1 DATRQIKKK
10 LPETEV
16 LIFTGQET
24 EELVHDVFDSGARS
38 YIMKTDAADHL
49 IDALKALSEHKHFFT
64 SRISEIVF
72 ARYIQGKKVAEGTP
86 EKSRITD
93 REREIVQLL
102 AEGKSSKEIATILGI
117 SVRTVETHRA
127 AIMKKLGLKS
137 FSELIRYAVRNKII
151 EAQSRP
157 AESAAAISRWL
168 MRRWFLSNRPG
179 LRKSPI
185 QKYRAS
191 VPRPAWGTLISM
203 GAMKKNIEGAQSY
216 RAHHRPSCCAFRQN
230 AHRDCRG
237 RPGLANAD
245 EQLDGK
251 MGF

>member
-1 DATRQIKKK
+1 VKTLRILLADDHKVVRQGTRALLSAIPEWEIVGEADNGRDAVSLTAELKPDIVILDIGMPELNGLDATRQIKKK
-10 LPETEV
+10 SPETEV

-72 ARYIQGKKVAEGTP
+72 ARYVQGKKALEGAS
-86 EKSRITD
+86 ERSRITD

-102 AEGKSSKEIATILGI
+102 AEGKSSKEIGTILGI

-151 EAQSRP
+151 EA
-157 AESAAAISRWL
+157 
-168 MRRWFLSNRPG
+168 
-179 LRKSPI
+179 
-185 QKYRAS
+185 
-191 VPRPAWGTLISM
+191 
-203 GAMKKNIEGAQSY
+203 
-216 RAHHRPSCCAFRQN
+216 
-230 AHRDCRG
+230 
-237 RPGLANAD
+237 
-245 EQLDGK
+245 
-251 MGF
+251 

>member
-1 DATRQIKKK
+1 VKTLRILLADDHKVVRQGTRALLSTVPEWEIVGEADNGRDAVSLTSELKPDIVILDIGMPELNGLDATRQIKKK
-10 LPETEV
+10 LPDTEV

-72 ARYIQGKKVAEGTP
+72 ARYIQGKKTVEGAP

-127 AIMKKLGLKS
+127 AIMKKLALKS

-151 EAQSRP
+151 EA
-157 AESAAAISRWL
+157 
-168 MRRWFLSNRPG
+168 
-179 LRKSPI
+179 
-185 QKYRAS
+185 
-191 VPRPAWGTLISM
+191 
-203 GAMKKNIEGAQSY
+203 
-216 RAHHRPSCCAFRQN
+216 
-230 AHRDCRG
+230 
-237 RPGLANAD
+237 
-245 EQLDGK
+245 
-251 MGF
+251 

>member
-1 DATRQIKKK
+1 MKTVRILLADDHKVVRQGTRALLSAVPEWEIVGEADNGRDAVSLTAELKPDIVILDISMPELNGLDATRQIKKK
-10 LPETEV
+10 SPETEV

-49 IDALKALSEHKHFFT
+49 IDAIKALSEHKHFFT

-72 ARYIQGKKVAEGTP
+72 ARYIQEKRTLEGAP

-102 AEGKSSKEIATILGI
+102 AEGKSSKEIAAILGI

-151 EAQSRP
+151 EA
-157 AESAAAISRWL
+157 
-168 MRRWFLSNRPG
+168 
-179 LRKSPI
+179 
-185 QKYRAS
+185 
-191 VPRPAWGTLISM
+191 
-203 GAMKKNIEGAQSY
+203 
-216 RAHHRPSCCAFRQN
+216 
-230 AHRDCRG
+230 
-237 RPGLANAD
+237 
-245 EQLDGK
+245 
-251 MGF
+251 

>member
-1 DATRQIKKK
+1 MKTLRILLADDHKVVRQGTRALLSTVPEWKIVGEADNGRDAVSLTAELKPDIVILDIGMPELNGLDATRQIKKK
-10 LPETEV
+10 SPETEV

-49 IDALKALSEHKHFFT
+49 IDAIKALSEHKHFFT

-72 ARYIQGKKVAEGTP
+72 ARYIQGKKTVEGAP

-151 EAQSRP
+151 EA
-157 AESAAAISRWL
+157 
-168 MRRWFLSNRPG
+168 
-179 LRKSPI
+179 
-185 QKYRAS
+185 
-191 VPRPAWGTLISM
+191 
-203 GAMKKNIEGAQSY
+203 
-216 RAHHRPSCCAFRQN
+216 
-230 AHRDCRG
+230 
-237 RPGLANAD
+237 
-245 EQLDGK
+245 
-251 MGF
+251 

>member
-1 DATRQIKKK
+1 VKTLRILLADDHKVVRQGTRALLSAIPEWEIVGEADNGRDAVSLTAELKPDIVILDIGMPELNGLDATRQIKKK

-72 ARYIQGKKVAEGTP
+72 ARYIQGKKTVEGAP

-102 AEGKSSKEIATILGI
+102 AEGKSSKEIAAILGI

-137 FSELIRYAVRNKII
+137 FSELIRYAVRNKIV
-151 EAQSRP
+151 EA
-157 AESAAAISRWL
+157 
-168 MRRWFLSNRPG
+168 
-179 LRKSPI
+179 
-185 QKYRAS
+185 
-191 VPRPAWGTLISM
+191 
-203 GAMKKNIEGAQSY
+203 
-216 RAHHRPSCCAFRQN
+216 
-230 AHRDCRG
+230 
-237 RPGLANAD
+237 
-245 EQLDGK
+245 
-251 MGF
+251 

>member
-1 DATRQIKKK
+1 VKSIRIVLADDHKVVRQGTRALLSVIPEWEVVGELKPDIVILDIGMPELNGLDATRQIKKK

-49 IDALKALSEHKHFFT
+49 IEAVKALSEHKHFFT

-151 EAQSRP
+151 EA
-157 AESAAAISRWL
+157 
-168 MRRWFLSNRPG
+168 
-179 LRKSPI
+179 
-185 QKYRAS
+185 
-191 VPRPAWGTLISM
+191 
-203 GAMKKNIEGAQSY
+203 
-216 RAHHRPSCCAFRQN
+216 
-230 AHRDCRG
+230 
-237 RPGLANAD
+237 
-245 EQLDGK
+245 
-251 MGF
+251 

>member
-1 DATRQIKKK
+1 MKTVRILLADDHKVVRQGTRALLSAIPEWEIVGEADNGRDAVSLTAELKPDIVILDISMPELNGLDATRQIKKK
-10 LPETEV
+10 SPETEV

-49 IDALKALSEHKHFFT
+49 IDAIKALSEHKHFFT

-72 ARYIQGKKVAEGTP
+72 ARYIQEKGTLEGAP

-151 EAQSRP
+151 EA
-157 AESAAAISRWL
+157 
-168 MRRWFLSNRPG
+168 
-179 LRKSPI
+179 
-185 QKYRAS
+185 
-191 VPRPAWGTLISM
+191 
-203 GAMKKNIEGAQSY
+203 
-216 RAHHRPSCCAFRQN
+216 
-230 AHRDCRG
+230 
-237 RPGLANAD
+237 
-245 EQLDGK
+245 
-251 MGF
+251 

>member
-1 DATRQIKKK
+1 MKTLRILLADDHKVVRQGTRALLSTVPEWEIVGQADNGRDAVSLTSELKPDIVILDIGMPELNGLDATRQIKKK
-10 LPETEV
+10 SPETEV

-49 IDALKALSEHKHFFT
+49 IDAIKALSEHKHFFT

-72 ARYIQGKKVAEGTP
+72 ARYIQEKGTLEGAP

-102 AEGKSSKEIATILGI
+102 AEGKSSKEIATMLGI

-137 FSELIRYAVRNKII
+137 FSELIRYAVRNKIV
-151 EAQSRP
+151 EA
-157 AESAAAISRWL
+157 
-168 MRRWFLSNRPG
+168 
-179 LRKSPI
+179 
-185 QKYRAS
+185 
-191 VPRPAWGTLISM
+191 
-203 GAMKKNIEGAQSY
+203 
-216 RAHHRPSCCAFRQN
+216 
-230 AHRDCRG
+230 
-237 RPGLANAD
+237 
-245 EQLDGK
+245 
-251 MGF
+251 

>member
-1 DATRQIKKK
+1 MKTLRILLADDHKVVRQGTRALLSTVPEWKIVGEADNGRDAVSLTAELKPDIVILDIGMPELNGLDATRQIKKK

-72 ARYIQGKKVAEGTP
+72 ARYIQEKGTLEGAP

-151 EAQSRP
+151 EA
-157 AESAAAISRWL
+157 
-168 MRRWFLSNRPG
+168 
-179 LRKSPI
+179 
-185 QKYRAS
+185 
-191 VPRPAWGTLISM
+191 
-203 GAMKKNIEGAQSY
+203 
-216 RAHHRPSCCAFRQN
+216 
-230 AHRDCRG
+230 
-237 RPGLANAD
+237 
-245 EQLDGK
+245 
-251 MGF
+251 

>member
-1 DATRQIKKK
+1 VSAIPEWEIVGEADNGRDAFSLTAELKPDIVILDIGMPELNGLDATRQIKKK
-10 LPETEV
+10 SPETEV

-72 ARYIQGKKVAEGTP
+72 ARYVQGKKALEGAP
-86 EKSRITD
+86 ERSRITD

-102 AEGKSSKEIATILGI
+102 AEGKSSKEIGTILGI

-151 EAQSRP
+151 EA
-157 AESAAAISRWL
+157 
-168 MRRWFLSNRPG
+168 
-179 LRKSPI
+179 
-185 QKYRAS
+185 
-191 VPRPAWGTLISM
+191 
-203 GAMKKNIEGAQSY
+203 
-216 RAHHRPSCCAFRQN
+216 
-230 AHRDCRG
+230 
-237 RPGLANAD
+237 
-245 EQLDGK
+245 
-251 MGF
+251 

>member
-1 DATRQIKKK
+1 MKTLRILLADDHKVVRQGTRALLSTVPEWKIVGEADNGRDAVSLTSELKPDIVILDIGMPELNGLDATRQIKKK

-49 IDALKALSEHKHFFT
+49 IDAIKALSEHKHFFT

-72 ARYIQGKKVAEGTP
+72 ARYIQEKGTLEGAP

-151 EAQSRP
+151 EA
-157 AESAAAISRWL
+157 
-168 MRRWFLSNRPG
+168 
-179 LRKSPI
+179 
-185 QKYRAS
+185 
-191 VPRPAWGTLISM
+191 
-203 GAMKKNIEGAQSY
+203 
-216 RAHHRPSCCAFRQN
+216 
-230 AHRDCRG
+230 
-237 RPGLANAD
+237 
-245 EQLDGK
+245 
-251 MGF
+251 

>member
-1 DATRQIKKK
+1 MKTLRIHLADDHKVVRQGTRALLSTVPEWEIVGEADNGREAVSLTSELKPDIVILDIGMPELNGLDATRQIKKK
-10 LPETEV
+10 LPDTEV

-72 ARYIQGKKVAEGTP
+72 ARYIQGKKTVEGAP

-151 EAQSRP
+151 EA
-157 AESAAAISRWL
+157 
-168 MRRWFLSNRPG
+168 
-179 LRKSPI
+179 
-185 QKYRAS
+185 
-191 VPRPAWGTLISM
+191 
-203 GAMKKNIEGAQSY
+203 
-216 RAHHRPSCCAFRQN
+216 
-230 AHRDCRG
+230 
-237 RPGLANAD
+237 
-245 EQLDGK
+245 
-251 MGF
+251 

>member
-1 DATRQIKKK
+1 VKTLRILLADDHKVVRQGTRALLSTVPEWKIVGEADNGRDAVSLTAELKPDIVILDIGMPELNGLDATRQIKKK

-72 ARYIQGKKVAEGTP
+72 ARYIQGKKTVEGAP

-137 FSELIRYAVRNKII
+137 FSELIRYAIRNKIV
-151 EAQSRP
+151 EA
-157 AESAAAISRWL
+157 
-168 MRRWFLSNRPG
+168 
-179 LRKSPI
+179 
-185 QKYRAS
+185 
-191 VPRPAWGTLISM
+191 
-203 GAMKKNIEGAQSY
+203 
-216 RAHHRPSCCAFRQN
+216 
-230 AHRDCRG
+230 
-237 RPGLANAD
+237 
-245 EQLDGK
+245 
-251 MGF
+251 

>member
-1 DATRQIKKK
+1 MKTLRILLADDHKVVRQGTRALLSTVPEWKIVGEADNGRDAVSLTAELKPDIVILDIGMPELNGLDATRQIKKK

-49 IDALKALSEHKHFFT
+49 IDAIKALSEHKHFFT

-72 ARYIQGKKVAEGTP
+72 ARCIQGKQALEGTP
-86 EKSRITD
+86 ENSRITD

-102 AEGKSSKEIATILGI
+102 GEGKSSKEIAIILGI

-137 FSELIRYAVRNKII
+137 FSALIRYAVRNKII
-151 EAQSRP
+151 EA
-157 AESAAAISRWL
+157 
-168 MRRWFLSNRPG
+168 
-179 LRKSPI
+179 
-185 QKYRAS
+185 
-191 VPRPAWGTLISM
+191 
-203 GAMKKNIEGAQSY
+203 
-216 RAHHRPSCCAFRQN
+216 
-230 AHRDCRG
+230 
-237 RPGLANAD
+237 
-245 EQLDGK
+245 
-251 MGF
+251 

>member
-1 DATRQIKKK
+1 VKTLRILLADDHKVVRQGTRALLSTVPEWKIVGEADNGRDAVSLTAELKPDIVILDIGMPELNGLDATRQIKKK

-72 ARYIQGKKVAEGTP
+72 ARYIQEKGTLEGAP

-151 EAQSRP
+151 EA
-157 AESAAAISRWL
+157 
-168 MRRWFLSNRPG
+168 
-179 LRKSPI
+179 
-185 QKYRAS
+185 
-191 VPRPAWGTLISM
+191 
-203 GAMKKNIEGAQSY
+203 
-216 RAHHRPSCCAFRQN
+216 
-230 AHRDCRG
+230 
-237 RPGLANAD
+237 
-245 EQLDGK
+245 
-251 MGF
+251 

>member
-1 DATRQIKKK
+1 VKTVRILLADDHKVVRQGTRALLSAVPEWEIVGEADNGRDAVSLTAELKPDIVILDISMPELNGLDATRQIKKK
-10 LPETEV
+10 SPETEV

-49 IDALKALSEHKHFFT
+49 IDAIKALSEHKHFFT

-72 ARYIQGKKVAEGTP
+72 ARYIQEKRTLEGAP

-102 AEGKSSKEIATILGI
+102 AEGKSSKEIAAILGI

-151 EAQSRP
+151 EA
-157 AESAAAISRWL
+157 
-168 MRRWFLSNRPG
+168 
-179 LRKSPI
+179 
-185 QKYRAS
+185 
-191 VPRPAWGTLISM
+191 
-203 GAMKKNIEGAQSY
+203 
-216 RAHHRPSCCAFRQN
+216 
-230 AHRDCRG
+230 
-237 RPGLANAD
+237 
-245 EQLDGK
+245 
-251 MGF
+251 

>member
-1 DATRQIKKK
+1 MKTLRILLADDHKVVRQGTRALLSTVPEWEIVGEADNGRDAVSLTSELKPDIVILDIGMPELNGLDATRQIKKK
-10 LPETEV
+10 SPETEV

-72 ARYIQGKKVAEGTP
+72 ARYIQGKKTVEGAP

-151 EAQSRP
+151 EA
-157 AESAAAISRWL
+157 
-168 MRRWFLSNRPG
+168 
-179 LRKSPI
+179 
-185 QKYRAS
+185 
-191 VPRPAWGTLISM
+191 
-203 GAMKKNIEGAQSY
+203 
-216 RAHHRPSCCAFRQN
+216 
-230 AHRDCRG
+230 
-237 RPGLANAD
+237 
-245 EQLDGK
+245 
-251 MGF
+251 

>member
-1 DATRQIKKK
+1 MPELNGLDATRQIKKK

-72 ARYIQGKKVAEGTP
+72 ARYIQGKKTVEGAP

-151 EAQSRP
+151 EA
-157 AESAAAISRWL
+157 
-168 MRRWFLSNRPG
+168 
-179 LRKSPI
+179 
-185 QKYRAS
+185 
-191 VPRPAWGTLISM
+191 
-203 GAMKKNIEGAQSY
+203 
-216 RAHHRPSCCAFRQN
+216 
-230 AHRDCRG
+230 
-237 RPGLANAD
+237 
-245 EQLDGK
+245 
-251 MGF
+251 

>member
-1 DATRQIKKK
+1 MKTLRILLADDHKVVRQGTRALLSTVPEWEIVGEADNGRDAVSLTSELKPDIVILDIGMPELNGLDATRQIKKK
-10 LPETEV
+10 LPDTEV

-72 ARYIQGKKVAEGTP
+72 ARYIQGKKTVEGAP

-127 AIMKKLGLKS
+127 AIMKKLALKS

-151 EAQSRP
+151 EA
-157 AESAAAISRWL
+157 
-168 MRRWFLSNRPG
+168 
-179 LRKSPI
+179 
-185 QKYRAS
+185 
-191 VPRPAWGTLISM
+191 
-203 GAMKKNIEGAQSY
+203 
-216 RAHHRPSCCAFRQN
+216 
-230 AHRDCRG
+230 
-237 RPGLANAD
+237 
-245 EQLDGK
+245 
-251 MGF
+251 

>member
-1 DATRQIKKK
+1 VKAIRILLADDHKVVRQGTRALLSAIPEWEIVGEADNGRDAVSLTAELKPDIVILDISMPELNGLDATRQIKKK
-10 LPETEV
+10 SPETEV

-72 ARYIQGKKVAEGTP
+72 ARYVQGKKALEGAS
-86 EKSRITD
+86 ERSRITD

-137 FSELIRYAVRNKII
+137 FSELIRYAVRNKIVD
-151 EAQSRP
+151 A
-157 AESAAAISRWL
+157 
-168 MRRWFLSNRPG
+168 
-179 LRKSPI
+179 
-185 QKYRAS
+185 
-191 VPRPAWGTLISM
+191 
-203 GAMKKNIEGAQSY
+203 
-216 RAHHRPSCCAFRQN
+216 
-230 AHRDCRG
+230 
-237 RPGLANAD
+237 
-245 EQLDGK
+245 
-251 MGF
+251 

>member
-1 DATRQIKKK
+1 VKSIRIVLADDHKVVRQGTRALLSAIPEWEIVGEADNGRDAVSLTAELKPDIVILDISMPELNGLDATRQIKKK
-10 LPETEV
+10 SPETEV

-72 ARYIQGKKVAEGTP
+72 ARYIQEKRTLEGAP

-102 AEGKSSKEIATILGI
+102 AEGKSSKEIAAILGI

-151 EAQSRP
+151 EA
-157 AESAAAISRWL
+157 
-168 MRRWFLSNRPG
+168 
-179 LRKSPI
+179 
-185 QKYRAS
+185 
-191 VPRPAWGTLISM
+191 
-203 GAMKKNIEGAQSY
+203 
-216 RAHHRPSCCAFRQN
+216 
-230 AHRDCRG
+230 
-237 RPGLANAD
+237 
-245 EQLDGK
+245 
-251 MGF
+251 